1 MEVTHEDRLCHNAVS
16 SSWHSMWDNQEG
28 CPENIQLQLGHN
40 QRKLSG
46 SRGKDGDSMEF
57 SGNPASFRCCIEAPF
72 LHYIPT

>member
-46 SRGKDGDSMEF
+46 SRGKDGDSQYGVQWKPSKLQM
-57 SGNPASFRCCIEAPF
+57 
-72 LHYIPT
+72 LY